1 MVKYVNISIPQPLY
15 ERLQKALEGTG
26 YRSATEFIVYLIRRS
41 LSDLESGDL
50 EVRMKALGYR

>member
-15 ERLQKALEGTG
+15 ERLQRTLGGTG
-26 YRSATEFIVYLIRRS
+26 YRSATEYIVYLIRKS
-41 LSDLESGDL
+41 LPELESGDL